1 VLYSEEN
8 IAVDRNMDSMS
19 MTAATATMAMSPT
32 TGSMAGMA
40 TSTASASSGMSMSG
54 MGMGMGGGSHACK
67 ISMLWNWYTIDA
79 CFISS
84 TWQITSKGKFAGSCI
99 GVICL
104 VIVLECLRRLQRE
117 YDAFLVKQYRA
128 RSAQNLASIHK
139 SPSETPLH
147 PDVEANNAVKTDS
160 SNILVNST
168 FENARAPGDQS
179 FLKQRRLVPTV
190 FQQAVRALIHMLQ
203 FAVAY
208 FIMLLAMYY
217 NGYIIISII
226 IGAFL
231 GSFIF
236 SWEGIQIAD
245 A

>member
-1 VLYSEEN
+1 
-8 IAVDRNMDSMS
+8 MDSMS
-19 MTAATATMAMSPT
+19 MTPATAGMGMSPT
-32 TGSMAGMA
+32 MTDMAGMA
-40 TSTASASSGMSMSG
+40 TSSAASMSG
-54 MGMGMGGGSHACK
+54 MGMGNGCK
-67 ISMLWNWYTIDA
+67 ISMLWNWYTVDS

-84 TWQITSKGKFAGSCI
+84 TWRITSTGKFAGSCI

-117 YDAFLVKQYRA
+117 YDAYLVKQYRK
-128 RSAQNLASIHK
+128 RNAQTHQPIRQSSSE
-139 SPSETPLH
+139 SPRH
-147 PDVEANNAVKTDS
+147 PDIEANSGSKNDGNAIFIS
-160 SNILVNST
+160 SASDTSDNQVP
-168 FENARAPGDQS
+168 FKPQ
-179 FLKQRRLVPTV
+179 RLVPTV
-190 FQQAVRALIHMLQ
+190 FQQAIRALIHMLQ

-231 GSFIF
+231 GAFIF
-236 SWEGIQIAD
+236 SWEGIHITD